1 MITRTET
8 LTWQFG
14 GWLGGLSPAVAW
26 TVLGV
31 GAALGAGAVWWSYR
45 TALVELTP
53 MRRSLL
59 CMLRLTMWWS
69 LLVILAAP
77 TRVERRYGQP
87 GAKPLA
93 VMVDRSASMT
103 TAGNRKQRRLD
114 DALRRWRLFAPAARA
129 NFGDPETFVFAETVK
144 SVSAV
149 DGMADVSPDQTH
161 LFAAL
166 SHVLDEAP
174 VGGWGGIAILTDGLD
189 TSGEAIDAQ
198 LDQAAR
204 SALAAGT
211 PLYFVP
217 GRNRYVGEA
226 YFTLRDFTAPG
237 QVAPRTTFRVEATFD
252 SYQTAP
258 RNVSA
263 RLKVD
268 GVDRPASTLRLA
280 AGRRLE
286 AWSAEVQTEGPG
298 MIELELQAGGE
309 IARATV
315 RVESPPTNRILY
327 YQGAL
332 DWNYRFLTDIL
343 KRDTTF
349 TLSPVF
355 SFPNPKAPLP
365 VGALGRF
372 PGTLAE
378 LAAFDLVILANV
390 IAPQLTPAQ
399 QAALDQW
406 VREGGVLL
414 FLAPDDDSTQ
424 GLAGSELE
432 KMLPVVFADPR
443 ALDAASAAL
452 STTMRNLRGGG
463 GTDPTTL
470 TPFAWEETLQVK
482 GIFEIE
488 AKTGT
493 QLPRPLFANYAHVV
507 AAKPGA
513 RVLARHPTATMP
525 GSEER
530 AILLAV
536 QRYGRGHSCVL
547 TTDSLWRWK
556 LSQPSTER
564 GAELFWQ
571 NLFSWLMRD
580 RHRGLAFERAPRQLA
595 LGREAVLRVSGGEAE
610 PLTVEAVLGSQRIRL
625 GEEPAEGAVR
635 VFAWRPATEGFWRIN
650 ATSAAGQQTSHWI
663 SVKPAGRTGERAGQP
678 PDEALLRTLA
688 DRTGGAVLEN
698 TPPVAWQQVRPDSGE
713 LLAERHTPVW
723 HHPWVLGLLCGLYGL
738 ELLLRRWWKL
748 L

>member
-8 LTWQFG
+8 ITWQFG
-14 GWLGGLSPAVAW
+14 GWLAGLPPAAAW
-26 TVLGV
+26 AVLGV
-31 GAALGAGAVWWSYR
+31 GAALGAAAVWWSYR
-45 TALVELTP
+45 SALVELTP
-53 MRRSLL
+53 ARRATL
-59 CMLRLTMWWS
+59 CALRLAMWWG

-77 TRVERRYGQP
+77 TRIERRYGQP

-93 VMVDRSASMT
+93 VVVDRSASMT
-103 TAGNRKQRRLD
+103 TPDNRKQRRVD
-114 DALRRWRLFAPAARA
+114 DALRRWRLLAPAARA
-129 NFGDPETFVFAETVK
+129 NFGDPQTFVFAETVK
-144 SVSAV
+144 PVAAV
-149 DGMADVSPDQTH
+149 DATTDVSPDQTH

-166 SHVLDEAP
+166 RHLLDEAP
-174 VGGWGGIAILTDGLD
+174 AGGWGGITVLTDGLD
-189 TSGEAIDAQ
+189 TSGQSLETQ
-198 LDQAAR
+198 LDQTAR
-204 SALAAGT
+204 AALAVGT
-211 PLYFVP
+211 PLFFVP
-217 GRNRYVGEA
+217 GRNRYAGGA
-226 YFTLRDFTAPG
+226 YFTLRDFTTPG

-258 RNVSA
+258 RNLTA
-263 RLKVD
+263 RLKVN

-286 AWSAEVQTEGPG
+286 AWSAEVQSEGPG
-298 MIELELQAGGE
+298 VIELELQAGGE

-332 DWNYRFLTDIL
+332 DWSYRFLTDIL

-349 TLSPVF
+349 TLAPVF
-355 SFPNPKAPLP
+355 SYPNPRAPLP
-365 VGALGRF
+365 AGALARF
-372 PGTLAE
+372 PATAAE

-390 IAPQLTPAQ
+390 VAPQLTPAQ
-399 QAALDQW
+399 QTALDQW

-432 KMLPVVFADPR
+432 KMLPVVFADPDS
-443 ALDAASAAL
+443 LDDATAAL
-452 STTMRNLRGGG
+452 RNTMRNLGGG
-463 GTDPTTL
+463 GGSDPTIL
-470 TPFAWEETLQVK
+470 TPFAWEETLQVR

-488 AKTGT
+488 AKAGT
-493 QLPRPLFANYAHVV
+493 ELPRPLFSNYAHVA

-513 RVLARHPTATMP
+513 QVLARHPSATMP
-525 GSEER
+525 GSDKN

-571 NLFSWLMRD
+571 NLFAWLMRD
-580 RHRGLAFERAPRQLA
+580 RHRGLAFEHGPRHLA
-595 LGREAVLRVSGGEAE
+595 LGREAALRITGGDTE
-610 PLTVEAVLGSQRIRL
+610 PLIVDAVLGPQRIRL
-625 GEEPAEGAVR
+625 SEGAADGAVR
-635 VFAWRPATEGFWRIN
+635 IFPWRPPTEGFWRIN
-650 ATSAAGQQTSHWI
+650 ATSAAGQQASHWV
-663 SVKPAGRTGERAGQP
+663 SVEPAGQTGEHAGQP
-678 PDEALLRTLA
+678 PDEALLRVLA

-698 TPPVAWQQVRPDSGE
+698 TPPVAWQQARPDTGE
-713 LLAERHTPVW
+713 LLGERQTPLW
-723 HHPWVLGLLCGLYGL
+723 HHPWMLGALFGLYGL
-738 ELLLRRWWKL
+738 ELLLRRWWKML
-748 L
+748 